1 MIQSKLELEKIDKK
15 DLSDVGFYHDIGKLL
30 TKTYWGDDGK
40 VHYPRHENLSSYIYL
55 VENRDKFKSYY
66 DENAIDNSNDDDV
79 LKLLYKS
86 YLIENHMK
94 FYQDFSS
101 LGSFIE
107 KIEYSHEIKDF
118 QKRFNLD
125 VLNDLFSINQ
135 VDVEAH

>member
-1 MIQSKLELEKIDKK
+1 MNELIMLVGIPASGKTTIAKEYEKNGYVWH
-15 DLSDVGFYHDIGKLL
+15 S
-30 TKTYWGDDGK
+30 
-40 VHYPRHENLSSYIYL
+40 
-55 VENRDKFKSYY
+55 SYY

-118 QKRFNLD
+118 QKRFKLD

>member
-1 MIQSKLELEKIDKK
+1 M
-15 DLSDVGFYHDIGKLL
+15 
-30 TKTYWGDDGK
+30 
-40 VHYPRHENLSSYIYL
+40 

-66 DENAIDNSNDDDV
+66 DEKLIDNSNDNNT
-79 LKLLYKS
+79 LELLYKS

-118 QKRFNLD
+118 QKRFKLD